1 MFQRPTDVMVKSITD
16 YTEIEFLELL
26 NIIISAEGSDE
37 YQDELLENFIATT
50 EHPDGSD
57 LIYYPE
63 NPEDGTPENIVRIVK
78 EWRLSQSLPCFKS

>member
-1 MFQRPTDVMVKSITD
+1 MKLHGRLEN
-16 YTEIEFLELL
+16 YTESEFLELL
-26 NIIISAEGSDE
+26 NTIINAEGSDDF
-37 YQDELLENFIATT
+37 QDELLENFIATT

-78 EWRLSQSLPCFKS
+78 EWRLSQGLPVFKS